1 MKGIFREV
9 HRRSMWQVLALY
21 VGASWM
27 VLQVVDVLADNMA
40 LPEWVF
46 PVSVV
51 LLLIGLPVVLA
62 TAFVQGGARRGS
74 VGRAAARGDP
84 AGATMGTPATG
95 PAPEDEASHD
105 PASGP
110 PSLAPRS
117 RGPGGWLTWRNAVA
131 GGAGAF
137 ALLGLGVGG
146 WLGARALGI
155 GPAGTLV
162 AKGLLEDRA
171 RVVIAD
177 FSPAGGD
184 SALART
190 VTEAFRIDF
199 AESPVVRVADA
210 AAVVDALDR
219 MERAPDTPLDPD
231 LARELAQREGFAAVI
246 AGEVGRAGSEYL
258 LTARVIG
265 ADDGSV
271 LASHRETADEDDL
284 LSAIDA
290 LSRRLRE
297 RIGES
302 LGSLAGAGGLERV
315 TTSSFE
321 ALQKYTEA
329 ERAMT
334 VTGNRARGIALL
346 EEAIAL
352 DSTFAMAHR
361 KLGIALYILF
371 EQRDRQIESFTRAF
385 ELRDRLSDT
394 ERYITE
400 GTYYTYAT
408 GELEKAVTAYENV
421 LAADPDET
429 AALTNLGLVYD
440 ALGDHERAWQLFE
453 RSLESDS
460 LHGNPYVNGLFS
472 LTSLGRYDEAR
483 ALLERYSANVPD
495 QPGVLWYGAL
505 MLASQGDYGA
515 SDEYVGALLREE
527 TGSLQRQADGTALL
541 AATAAV
547 RGRLTDAERHLARVA
562 EISRQRDL
570 PGELWEAATSR
581 ALLDLYVREDP
592 SAAVAVVDSV
602 AGTQPLDEVTPY
614 ERPYWALA
622 IIYAAAGRL
631 PEARRFLDA
640 LEREVWPL
648 ARGDLDVRWQY
659 RWARGAV
666 RAAGG
671 DPEGAIEEFRAIDA
685 GYCPLCR
692 HAALARGFERA
703 GMPDSARTRYRAFA
717 DEHAGGRIFADR
729 NLLGHALERAA
740 RLSDEAGDPDTA
752 AEYYARFVELWS
764 DADEE
769 LQPRV
774 RAAQARLE
782 EILRARG

>member
-1 MKGIFREV
+1 MKHLFREV
-9 HRRSMWQVLALY
+9 HRRSMWQVLGLY
-21 VGASWM
+21 VAASWL

-62 TAFVQGGARRGS
+62 TAFVQGGARGS
-74 VGRAAARGDP
+74 VGRSAARVDP
-84 AGATMGTPATG
+84 AGAATAIPAAG
-95 PAPEDEASHD
+95 PAPYDEASPD
-105 PASGP
+105 AASTPAP
-110 PSLAPRS
+110 PVPRS
-117 RGPGGWLTWRNAVA
+117 PRVGGWLTWKNAVA

-210 AAVVDALDR
+210 ATVVDALGR
-219 MERAPDTPLDPD
+219 MERAPETPLDAD

-265 ADDGSV
+265 AGDGSV

-302 LGSLAGAGGLERV
+302 LGSLASAGGLERV
-315 TTSSFE
+315 TTSSFD

-371 EQRDRQIESFTRAF
+371 EQRDRQIASFTRAF
-385 ELRDRLSDT
+385 QLRDRLSDT

-421 LAADPDET
+421 LAADPENPT
-429 AALTNLGLVYD
+429 ALTNLGLVYD
-440 ALGDHERAWQLFE
+440 ALGDHERALELFE
-453 RSLESDS
+453 RTLAIDS
-460 LHGNPYVNGLFS
+460 VQTNPYVNGLFT

-483 ALLERYSANVPD
+483 TLLDRYAANVPD
-495 QPGVLWYGAL
+495 QPGVDWYGGVV
-505 MLASQGDYGA
+505 LASQGDYEA
-515 SDEYVGALLREE
+515 ADESLRRLLEEE
-527 TGSLQRQADGTALL
+527 TGSLQRQADGHSLL
-541 AATAAV
+541 AATAAA
-547 RGRLTDAERHLARVA
+547 RGRLAEAREHLRRVVS
-562 EISRQRDL
+562 ISRQRGL
-570 PGELWEAATSR
+570 PGEVWEATVAS
-581 ALLDLYVREDP
+581 ALFDLYVRGDP
-592 SAAVAVVDSV
+592 GAAAAVVDSV
-602 AGTQPLDEVTPY
+602 ERTTPLSEVTPF

-622 IIYAAAGRL
+622 TIHAEAGRL
-631 PEARRFLDA
+631 SDARRYLEA
-640 LEREVWPL
+640 LETEVWPL
-648 ARGDLDVRWQY
+648 AQGDLDVRWQY

-666 RAAGG
+666 RAAEG
-671 DPEGAIEEFRAIDA
+671 DADGALQEYRAIDE
-685 GYCPLCR
+685 GYCRLCR
-692 HAALARGFERA
+692 HAALARGFARA
-703 GMPDSARTRYRAFA
+703 GMPDSARVHYMSFV
-717 DEHAGGRIFADR
+717 DETAGDRILVDR
-729 NLLGHALERAA
+729 HLLGHALERAA
-740 RLSDEAGDPDTA
+740 RLSDEAGELDA
-752 AEYYARFVELWS
+752 AIEYLARFVELWA

-774 RAAQARLE
+774 HAAQDRLE
-782 EILRARG
+782 TLVRERG